1 VANEIRVQP
10 VGLESQAKEINFNLD
25 DAIEK
30 NFKAALI
37 AQGLDKESV
46 DYKAK
51 NGLLTLIG
59 EVKTPQQRQQ
69 AEQIASTV
77 PNVSQVLNQIEVKR

>member
-51 NGLLTLIG
+51 NGLLTLTG
-59 EVKTPQQRQQ
+59 NVKTPQQRQQ